1 MNELITREHHSMMP
15 VMNITDAIERRNQV
29 VSFVKQ
35 IMVEE
40 TDYGTIP
47 GTNKPTLLKPGA
59 EKLATFFGLS
69 KRFDIIERTEDWT
82 GNQHNGEPFFYYLY
96 RCSLYRGDL
105 LIAEADGS
113 CSSFESKYRYRRAER
128 VCPNCGQATIIKGK
142 DQYGGGWVCW
152 KKKDG
157 CGATFAE
164 DDEVITGQEVGRVVN
179 PDVPDQANTILKMAQ
194 KRALIAAVL
203 LGVNASEF
211 FTQDLEDY
219 PIDIIDVEPQPVE
232 QPKAEPKPR
241 TKSAPVKVQKPNGNG
256 DQWTAFWTAVRKY
269 DISKPE
275 AQKILDQY
283 GNDPTKALEAID
295 GFNQQPKA
303 A

>member
-232 QPKAEPKPR
+232 QPKAEPKPAP
-241 TKSAPVKVQKPNGNG
+241 KSKPVKVQKANGNAG
-256 DQWTAFWTAVRKY
+256 QWTAFWTAVRKY
-269 DISKPE
+269 DISKSD
-275 AQKILDQY
+275 AQQILDKY
-283 GNDPTKALEAID
+283 DNDPAKALDAID

>member
-1 MNELITREHHSMMP
+1 MMP

-232 QPKAEPKPR
+232 QPKAEPKPAP
-241 TKSAPVKVQKPNGNG
+241 KSKPVKVQKANGNAG
-256 DQWTAFWTAVRKY
+256 QWTAFWTAVRKY
-269 DISKPE
+269 DISKSD
-275 AQKILDQY
+275 AQQILDKY
-283 GNDPTKALEAID
+283 DNDPAKALDAID

>member
-232 QPKAEPKPR
+232 QPKAEPKPAP
-241 TKSAPVKVQKPNGNG
+241 KSKPVKVQKANGNAS
-256 DQWTAFWTAVRKY
+256 QWTAFWTAVRKY
-269 DISKPE
+269 DISKSD
-275 AQKILDQY
+275 AQQILDKY
-283 GNDPTKALEAID
+283 DNDPAKALDAID
-295 GFNQQPKA
+295 GFNQQTKA